1 MPPYLHRFTLLNR
14 SAGPVFDYA
23 RAHGIAVCNAAPF
36 AGGVLAKG
44 SASVKRITYQVAD
57 DAALAPVR
65 QVEDTCARHGVA
77 PGTVAFQFSTNEPR
91 VTSTI
96 IGVSRPS
103 RVQQALDW
111 AEARID
117 AAVWNDLATLKP
129 DLQDP
134 EANRA
139 YVPG

>member
-1 MPPYLHRFTLLNR
+1 
-14 SAGPVFDYA
+14 
-23 RAHGIAVCNAAPF
+23 VCNAAPF

-44 SASVKRITYQVAD
+44 SASVKRITYQFAD